1 MRTSNPAL
9 NDDVFRDAAGEFGQ
23 SRTMTL
29 EGTVMKTG
37 ILLCLLVV
45 GAGYTW
51 AQTHALDA
59 ALTAEAAE
67 QAARLAIPSNA
78 FTFMLVGSLG
88 GFVVSLITIMKPRV
102 SPYSAPLYAILEG
115 LALGGI
121 STIFEY
127 QFPGIVLE
135 AVGLTFGTLA
145 ALLAA
150 YASGLIKATEN
161 FKLGIVAATGG
172 ICLVYLASF
181 VLGFFGISI
190 PLIHQSGLVGIG
202 FSVFVVVVAA
212 LNLVLDFD
220 FIENGVRARGAKVH
234 GVVRR
239 LRAAGHAGLAVYRDA
254 ASAFETAQQ
263 RLSERELLSNSS
275 LLICASTVCR
285 APFLGADAPADDRPS

>member
-1 MRTSNPAL
+1 
-9 NDDVFRDAAGEFGQ
+9 
-23 SRTMTL
+23 MTL

-37 ILLCLLVV
+37 VLLCLLVV

-51 AQTHALDA
+51 AQTHASALDA
-59 ALTAEAAE
+59 CRSRRSGGS
-67 QAARLAIPSNA
+67 RLAIPSNA
-78 FTFMLVGSLG
+78 FTFTMIGSLG

-115 LALGGI
+115 LAMGGI

-127 QFPGIVLE
+127 RFPGIVLE

-172 ICLVYLASF
+172 ICLVYVASF
-181 VLGFFGISI
+181 VLGLFGIAI
-190 PLIHQSGLVGIG
+190 PMIHQSGLVGIG
-202 FSVFVVVVAA
+202 FSAFVVVIAA

-220 FIENGVRARGAKVH
+220 FIENGVRQGAPKYMEWY
-234 GVVRR
+234 G
-239 LRAAGHAGLAVYRDA
+239 GFGLLVTLVWLYI
-254 ASAFETAQQ
+254 EM
-263 RLSERELLSNSS
+263 LHLLSKLRS
-275 LLICASTVCR
+275 R
-285 APFLGADAPADDRPS
+285 D

>member
-9 NDDVFRDAAGEFGQ
+9 NDDVFREAAGEFSQ
-23 SRTMTL
+23 SQTMTL

-37 ILLCLLVV
+37 VLLCLLVI

-51 AQTHALDA
+51 AQTHALA
-59 ALTAEAAE
+59 PALTAEAAD
-67 QAARLAIPSNA
+67 QAARLPIPSNA
-78 FTFMLVGSLG
+78 FTYTIIGSLG
-88 GFVVSLITIMKPRV
+88 GFVLSLITIMKPRV

-115 LALGGI
+115 LAMGGI

-127 QFPGIVLE
+127 KFPGIVLE

-150 YASGLIKATEN
+150 YSTGLIKATEN

-172 ICLVYLASF
+172 ICLVYVASF

-190 PLIHQSGLVGIG
+190 PFIHQSGMVGIG
-202 FSVFVVVVAA
+202 FSAFVVVIAA

-220 FIENGVRARGAKVH
+220 FIENGVRHGAPKYMEWYGGFGLLVTL
-234 GVVRR
+234 VWLYIEM
-239 LRAAGHAGLAVYRDA
+239 LR
-254 ASAFETAQQ
+254 
-263 RLSERELLSNSS
+263 LLSKLRS
-275 LLICASTVCR
+275 R
-285 APFLGADAPADDRPS
+285 D

>member
-9 NDDVFRDAAGEFGQ
+9 NDDVFRDAAREFGQ
-23 SRTMTL
+23 STTMTL

-37 ILLCLLVV
+37 VLLCLLVA

-51 AQTHALDA
+51 AQTHALA
-59 ALTAEAAE
+59 PATAEASE
-67 QAARLAIPSNA
+67 GAARLAIPSNA
-78 FTFMLVGSLG
+78 YLFMLAGSVG
-88 GFVVSLITIMKPRV
+88 GFVVSLVTIMKPRV

-127 QFPGIVLE
+127 RFPGIVLE
-135 AVGLTFGTLA
+135 AVELTFGTLA

-181 VLGFFGISI
+181 VLGFFGIAI
-190 PLIHQSGLVGIG
+190 PLIHTASPIGIG
-202 FSVFVVVVAA
+202 FSAFVVVIAA

-220 FIENGVRARGAKVH
+220 FIENGVRQGAPKYMEWY
-234 GVVRR
+234 G
-239 LRAAGHAGLAVYRDA
+239 GFGLLVTLVWLY
-254 ASAFETAQQ
+254 
-263 RLSERELLSNSS
+263 LELLR
-275 LLICASTVCR
+275 LLSKLKSR
-285 APFLGADAPADDRPS
+285 D